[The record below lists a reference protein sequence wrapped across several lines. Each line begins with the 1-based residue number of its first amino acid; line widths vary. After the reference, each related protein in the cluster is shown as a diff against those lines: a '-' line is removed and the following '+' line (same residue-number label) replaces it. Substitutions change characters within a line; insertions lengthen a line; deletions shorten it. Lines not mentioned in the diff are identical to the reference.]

1 MKQPY
6 FLLTEPLPDMVID
19 DIKKIALNY
28 EESDGA
34 VGGLLGVRGPDVD
47 TEVRRVKQRWL
58 PINFEETKKIHI
70 LCTEIFEEANRRC
83 FGVNVDKVYE
93 MFYGEYHAVD
103 KGFYREH
110 KDASLGSSGEVYD
123 RKLSMTIQLSDPDE
137 YEGGDFVFYDSS
149 FEHPDKELLRQ
160 KGTAFVF
167 PSILLH
173 GIQPVTKG
181 VRKCLVAF
189 IEGPAWQ

>member
-1 MKQPY
+1 
-6 FLLTEPLPDMVID
+6 
-19 DIKKIALNY
+19 
-28 EESDGA
+28 
-34 VGGLLGVRGPDVD
+34 
-47 TEVRRVKQRWL
+47 
-58 PINFEETKKIHI
+58 
-70 LCTEIFEEANRRC
+70 
-83 FGVNVDKVYE
+83 
-93 MFYGEYHAVD
+93 
-103 KGFYREH
+103 
-110 KDASLGSSGEVYD
+110 
-123 RKLSMTIQLSDPDE
+123 MTIQLSDPDE

-149 FEHPDKELLRQ
+149 FDHPDKELLRQ

>member
-6 FLLTEPLPDMVID
+6 FVLTEPLPDMVTD
-19 DIKKIALNY
+19 DVKKIALNY
-28 EESDGA
+28 EETDGA
-34 VGGLLGVRGPDVD
+34 VGGLIGVRGPNVN

-58 PINFEETKKIHI
+58 PINFEETKKIHN
-70 LCTEIFEEANRRC
+70 LCMEIFEEANRRC
-83 FGVNVDKVYE
+83 FGVNIDKVFE
-93 MFYGEYHAVD
+93 MFYGEYHAAD

-110 KDASLGSSGEVYD
+110 KDASLGSSGEIYD

-149 FEHPDKELLRQ
+149 FDHPDKELLRQ

>member
-6 FLLTEPLPDMVID
+6 FILTEPLPDMVTD

-34 VGGLLGVRGPDVD
+34 VGGLLGVRGPDVN

-58 PINFEETKKIHI
+58 PINFEETKKIHT
-70 LCTEIFEEANRRC
+70 LCMEIFEEANRRC
-83 FGVNVDKVYE
+83 FGVDIDKVFE
-93 MFYGEYHAVD
+93 MFYGEYHAAD

>member
-6 FLLTEPLPDMVID
+6 FLLTEPLPDMVTD

-28 EESDGA
+28 EETDGA
-34 VGGLLGVRGPDVD
+34 VGGLLGVQEPDVD
-47 TEVRRVKQRWL
+47 TKVRRVKQRWL
-58 PINFEETKKIHI
+58 PINFEETKKIHT

-83 FGVNVDKVYE
+83 FGVNVDKVFE
-93 MFYGEYHAVD
+93 IFYGEYHAAD

-123 RKLSMTIQLSDPDE
+123 RKLSMTIQLSDSDE

-149 FEHPDKELLRQ
+149 FEHPDKKLLRQ

-181 VRKCLVAF
+181 VRNCLVAF